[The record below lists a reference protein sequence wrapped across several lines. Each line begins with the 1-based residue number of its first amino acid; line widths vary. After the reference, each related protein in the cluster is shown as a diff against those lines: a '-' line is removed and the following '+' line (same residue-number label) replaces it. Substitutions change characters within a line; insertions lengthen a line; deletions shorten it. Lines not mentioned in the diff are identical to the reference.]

1 MEIDMMKEPDVMVYL
16 MTGFLDSGKTQFLN
30 FTLSQD
36 YFQIDGKTLLILC
49 EEGEEE
55 YDPRELLKYGVVIE
69 TVEDKEDLT
78 EEWLEEMN
86 KKHKPERVVIEYNG
100 MWMLQDLANNLPE
113 NWIVYQCIAT
123 ADGTTALTYAR
134 DNSMRS
140 LLLDKI
146 ARSELIVFNRA
157 EAVNNDAARQ
167 ELHKLVRQASRK
179 CDIAYEFKDGSV
191 AYDDIPDP
199 LPFDVDAPVIEIP
212 EEFFGIWY
220 MDCMDDPKKYDG
232 KTVKYLAQVCQTPQA
247 GKGAFVPGRFA
258 MTCCV
263 QDIQFVGMPCKYDD
277 YKSLEQRSW
286 INITAK
292 VNVKYHPIYKGQ
304 TPDYTG
310 PVLTAISVEPGEK
323 PAQDVVMFS

>member
-1 MEIDMMKEPDVMVYL
+1 MANEIPVYL
-16 MTGFLDSGKTQFLN
+16 FVGFLESGKTKFIQETFEDPN
-30 FTLSQD
+30 FDSGD
-36 YFQIDGKTLLILC
+36 KTLLLVC

-55 YDPRELLKYGVVIE
+55 YNEKKFAFPGVTLKVL
-69 TVEDKEDLT
+69 EDKAELNPQNLAR
-78 EEWLEEMN
+78 LEKESGAG
-86 KKHKPERVVIEYNG
+86 RVVIEYNG
-100 MWMLQDLANNLPE
+100 MWLLQDLANNLPE

-304 TPDYTG
+304 TPDSTG